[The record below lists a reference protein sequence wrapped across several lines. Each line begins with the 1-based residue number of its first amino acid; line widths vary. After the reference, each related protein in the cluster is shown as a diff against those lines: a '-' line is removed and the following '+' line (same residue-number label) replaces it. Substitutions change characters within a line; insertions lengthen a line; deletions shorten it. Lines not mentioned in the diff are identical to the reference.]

1 MVTSSP
7 TPTERFTSDPV
18 QSPYP
23 SGNDESDR
31 TESLTSRQ
39 LEEIRN
45 VFNVFDVE
53 LSGFI
58 DVPTMEILARSL
70 GFRIDQQEIQD
81 TIQTMQEENQTDDFE
96 SIDLETACYILHT
109 RGYSSRNAEDEMQ
122 SYFRLF
128 DRGNKGYVTLEDLQQ
143 LQKEVIEAEQ
153 RLKMGTSDNVEMLD
167 DVMLQAMINEF
178 DTNADSVLDFDEF
191 KRLLAPIIS

>member
-1 MVTSSP
+1 MVTTP
-7 TPTERFTSDPV
+7 TPTDRFTSDPV

-23 SGNDESDR
+23 SGNDEING
-31 TESLTSRQ
+31 TALTSRQ
-39 LEEIRN
+39 SEEVRI
-45 VFNVFDVE
+45 VFNVFDAE

-70 GFRIDQQEIQD
+70 GFRMDQQDIRN
-81 TIQTMQEENQTDDFE
+81 TIQTMQEERQTDDCE
-96 SIDLETACYILHT
+96 SIDLEAACYILHT
-109 RGYSSRNAEDEMQ
+109 RGYSSRDAEEEMR

-143 LQKEVIEAEQ
+143 LQREVIDAEQ
-153 RLKMGTSDNVEMLD
+153 RLEIGTSDNVEMD
-167 DVMLQAMINEF
+167 EVMLQAMINEF

-191 KRLLAPIIS
+191 KDLLAPIIG

>member
-1 MVTSSP
+1 MVTTP

-23 SGNDESDR
+23 SSGNGESDR
-31 TESLTSRQ
+31 TLTSRQ
-39 LEEIRN
+39 FEEVRN

-53 LSGFI
+53 SSGFI

-70 GFRIDQQEIQD
+70 GFRMGQQEIRD
-81 TIQTMQEENQTDDFE
+81 AIQSMQEERQTDDVG
-96 SIDLETACYILHT
+96 SIDLEAVCYILHK
-109 RGYSSRNAEDEMQ
+109 RGYSSRNAEEEMQ

-128 DRGNKGYVTLEDLQQ
+128 DRGNTGYVTLEDLQQ
-143 LQKEVIEAEQ
+143 LQREVIDAEQ
-153 RLKMGTSDNVEMLD
+153 RLNIGTSVNVEVD
-167 DVMLQAMINEF
+167 DVMLKAMINEF

-191 KRLLAPIIS
+191 KVLLAPIIS